1 MGQPVAAAAFWACHN
16 KLIWRVS
23 ADPVGQPVR
32 QEHEF
37 LNRFFIQL
45 FVFQEN
51 PHMNVAAAVAI
62 GRQ

>member
-1 MGQPVAAAAFWACHN
+1 
-16 KLIWRVS
+16 L

-32 QEHEF
+32 QRHKF

-51 PHMNVAAAVAI
+51 PHMNVAPSVVI